1 MPNYPHAST
10 GGPGT
15 SDPELAVGPDH
26 IVGIS
31 NQEIGIWS
39 KTGAVINKIPLNS
52 VPNVDPYGFFM
63 VDPQDEITFFDP
75 EVLYDGAE
83 SSSNDRRFWAMGTRL
98 SKGSG
103 TGIEGAFYV
112 AVSKTCDPTGDW
124 WIYTFPVPEA
134 YHDFI
139 HLDSANMS
147 VDDDWVYLNG
157 IVRERD
163 YFSEVYRYFNIT
175 YIIDKHDMMAGNGVL
190 EYEIQESWTTTS
202 EGGIDTWVK
211 NGLVVNF
218 SYPPEQYMIDA
229 RFDDDL
235 TFDEVDLWR
244 IDFDI
249 VDPGPTKVKR
259 TISLPSGAEYRE
271 PSDAIPQ
278 LNSSAVLDPFD
289 SRFFTAVY
297 RDGYLW
303 AVHHVRPEDDPRT
316 VIRWYRF
323 AMNGWSVTSPSSYPT
338 LDGWGTIAVGTAQN
352 PIHLFQPSIAVDDE
366 GNAAIT
372 YARSAAGEYPSI
384 WMSRTDTTGAFSI
397 HGQLHA
403 SSAPWEGGSQFA
415 DFRSCEP
422 DPDETGRF
430 WGHHQYQESTGSPQ
444 IWKTRIRSQ
453 GP

>member
-1 MPNYPHAST
+1 
-10 GGPGT
+10 
-15 SDPELAVGPDH
+15 
-26 IVGIS
+26 
-31 NQEIGIWS
+31 
-39 KTGAVINKIPLNS
+39 
-52 VPNVDPYGFFM
+52 M
-63 VDPQDEITFFDP
+63 VDPEDEITFFDP

-83 SSSNDRRFWAMGTRL
+83 SSSNDRRFWALGTRL

-103 TGIEGAFYV
+103 TGIEGAFDV
-112 AVSKTCDPTGDW
+112 AVSKTSNPTGDW

-134 YHDFI
+134 YPYPI

-157 IVRERD
+157 IVRERNPVT
-163 YFSEVYRYFNIT
+163 EVYRYFNIT
-175 YIIDKHDMMAGNGVL
+175 YIIDKHEMMAGNGVV
-190 EYEIQESWTTTS
+190 EHEIQENWTETS
-202 EGGIDTWVK
+202 RENIDTWVK

-235 TFDEVDLWR
+235 TFDEIDLWR

-249 VDPGPTKVKR
+249 VDPYPTKVKR

-278 LNSSAVLDPFD
+278 LNSSAVPDPFD

-338 LDGWGTIAVGTAQN
+338 LDGWGTIAVGTVQN

-372 YARSAAGEYPSI
+372 YARSAAGEHPSI
-384 WMSRTDTTGAFSI
+384 WMSRTDTTGAFSNMDNCTRAARLGRAD
-397 HGQLHA
+397 HSSPTSVRA
-403 SSAPWEGGSQFA
+403 SPIRTRRGGSGGITSIRNRPARLRSGRLGSARRGLEGGQGRGA
-415 DFRSCEP
+415 RAWAAAWVRARRRSSSCRRRYCATTMTTVAWLQVRG
-422 DPDETGRF
+422 ET
-430 WGHHQYQESTGSPQ
+430 ETGSPV
-444 IWKTRIRSQ
+444 
-453 GP
+453 